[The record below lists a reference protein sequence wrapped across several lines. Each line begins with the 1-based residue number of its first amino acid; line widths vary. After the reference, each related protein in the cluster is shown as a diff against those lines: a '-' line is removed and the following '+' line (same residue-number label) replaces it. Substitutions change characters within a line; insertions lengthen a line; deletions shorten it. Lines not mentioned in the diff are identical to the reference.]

1 MIDRWKAFDEAPLKA
16 TTSGKLWQGWSE
28 GGIKMSSGR
37 DLRQMCRC
45 SSGFE
50 FERSPQYA
58 DGTGGGEKCV
68 CDCVSACAPFARVR
82 FRVFGEQIK
91 PLEPQ
96 DKSDRRNEEEK
107 EEEEKGRQGG

>member
-1 MIDRWKAFDEAPLKA
+1 
-16 TTSGKLWQGWSE
+16 
-28 GGIKMSSGR
+28 MSSGR

-50 FERSPQYA
+50 FERSPKYA

-107 EEEEKGRQGG
+107 EEEEKVEEETGRIGEELGTCTVWRRKRMGRGARSIL